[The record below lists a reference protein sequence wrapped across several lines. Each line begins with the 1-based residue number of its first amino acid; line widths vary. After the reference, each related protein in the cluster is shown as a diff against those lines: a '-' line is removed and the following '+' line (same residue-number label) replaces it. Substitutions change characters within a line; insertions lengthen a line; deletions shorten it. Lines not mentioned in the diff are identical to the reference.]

1 MTGGLPSDA
10 AVVAAGGDDAPLR
23 PGAARAGRASLGLLG
38 ARSPE
43 VLLAQ
48 PCRALARTLSHARLG
63 ILPGQGHVAHV
74 TAPELLAR
82 EVSAFLRE

>member
-1 MTGGLPSDA
+1 M
-10 AVVAAGGDDAPLR
+10 
-23 PGAARAGRASLGLLG
+23 G